1 MKSSSAVLVS
11 LAALSIS
18 ASACGLVNPK
28 APSGPPEVEF
38 TAAPGAPSFQPR
50 RMVTVVS
57 VGATP
62 PAGIIVQSQWA
73 IASKTVPSPDAPH
86 IKIGDALIRPAEGLP
101 LYKMKAALQED
112 GRQRGATAV
121 VFTHC
126 DQGMECAA
134 SYFRLAADVDPALR
148 PNKGS
153 SDLAEELQAG
163 MSTNL
168 AHSADSEDGP
178 KGDGAEP
185 TGPAPNTVLADTVEG
200 APATDAWIADN
211 RALGKALVGLWTP
224 NDKGEIPDSATDVF
238 EAELLK
244 SRLYINAGKKDPP
257 KHEGNLVVYTDSNSL
272 ANVDGKG
279 SKPYGLP
286 PGEIFQLA
294 LDMKLGVYLHYEGS
308 ASVFTTLDKD
318 RLKALLAKIAKNAKK
333 DAPKKK

>member
-1 MKSSSAVLVS
+1 M
-11 LAALSIS
+11 
-18 ASACGLVNPK
+18 
-28 APSGPPEVEF
+28 F
-38 TAAPGAPSFQPR
+38 TAAPGAPAFDATRSIR
-50 RMVTVVS
+50 VIE
-57 VGATP
+57 VGAEA

-73 IASKTVPSPDAPH
+73 IASKTVPSPDTPH
-86 IKIGDALIRPAEGLP
+86 IKIGDALVRPAEGLP
-101 LYKMKAALQED
+101 AYKMKAAIQDQARE
-112 GRQRGATAV
+112 RGATLV

-126 DQGMECAA
+126 DADVECAA
-134 SYFRLAADVDPALR
+134 SYFRLAEDVDPKYR
-148 PNKGS
+148 PKKGS

-163 MSTNL
+163 MSTNI
-168 AHSADSEDGP
+168 AHSADSNDGP
-178 KGDGAEP
+178 SGDAEEP
-185 TGPAPNTVLADTVEG
+185 KGPAPNTVLADTVEG

-211 RALGKALVGLWTP
+211 RALGKAVLGLWTP
-224 NDKGEIPDSATDVF
+224 NEKGEIPDSATDVF

-272 ANVDGKG
+272 ANVDGKS

-318 RLKALLAKIAKNAKK
+318 RLKELLAKIAKNAKK
-333 DAPKKK
+333 DPKKK